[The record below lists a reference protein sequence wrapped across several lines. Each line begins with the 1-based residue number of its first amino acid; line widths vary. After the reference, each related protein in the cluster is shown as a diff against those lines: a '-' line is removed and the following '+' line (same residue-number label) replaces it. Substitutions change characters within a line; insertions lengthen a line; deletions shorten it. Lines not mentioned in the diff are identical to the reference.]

1 MEKSETN
8 QSIEVSY
15 DQPADIL
22 TFTLTTPPRLGV
34 AEETDDEVWIR
45 FDPETNRI
53 LTIDVHHFSLRLHS
67 AFGPS
72 LTYTERT
79 DPQRIE
85 ELANVFLPE
94 TTRLN

>member
-8 QSIEVSY
+8 QPIEISY

-34 AEETDDEVWIR
+34 AEEVDDEVWIR

-53 LTIDVHHFSLRLHS
+53 LTIDVHHFSMRLES

-72 LTYTERT
+72 LIYTERS
-79 DPQRIE
+79 DPERLE
-85 ELANVFLPE
+85 ELVNVFLPE
-94 TTRLN
+94 TPSLN